1 MSNSGLER
9 IESPK
14 LIILQMKFNMNISE
28 VGS

>member
-14 LIILQMKFNMNISE
+14 LIILQMKFNMSISE
-28 VGS
+28 V